1 CAMARIDVFTDR
13 PFAGNPA
20 AAVLDADGLD
30 EPLMQAIAREM
41 KVAGTAFVSS
51 PTAPGADFRLRKFT
65 PTREVAYSGHTT
77 LGAVRALI
85 DSGRVADDRVLF
97 ETIQGPL
104 PVAIE
109 GPADG
114 PLMWLEPP
122 LPTCAPFASPLGEIL
137 GALGLA

>member
-1 CAMARIDVFTDR
+1 MSRVCAMARIDVFTDR

-65 PTREVAYSGHTT
+65 PTREVNTSRNARF
-77 LGAVRALI
+77 VP
-85 DSGRVADDRVLF
+85 GRNPHSRNWRWTSSL
-97 ETIQGPL
+97 QR
-104 PVAIE
+104 
-109 GPADG
+109 
-114 PLMWLEPP
+114 
-122 LPTCAPFASPLGEIL
+122 
-137 GALGLA
+137 